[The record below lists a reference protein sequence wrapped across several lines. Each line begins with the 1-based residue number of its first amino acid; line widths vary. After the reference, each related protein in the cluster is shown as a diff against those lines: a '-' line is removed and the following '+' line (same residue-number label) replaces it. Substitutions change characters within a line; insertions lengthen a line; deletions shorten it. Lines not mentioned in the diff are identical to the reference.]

1 MNRLHRIFTTL
12 IIMSLGLIAVY
23 AQEGMSIAGEIK
35 MMPTDNDARIGDTR
49 VWDQNN
55 TLCALI
61 KVVTTANYLTF
72 DNGELGIVKAEQK
85 KKQSEWWVYVPE
97 GTEKLKITHPQYGQL
112 NTNTEDGFTH
122 FAPLEKATVY
132 RLELRTPQMDELEQ
146 IDREGF
152 LILET
157 QPVGAQVSII
167 RYGEEVY
174 KGETPLQQEFHY
186 GSYTYVIS
194 KSGYRDEEGV
204 LVIDQDQVILT
215 KNMIPLINVSQADS
229 SQVSGKLQI
238 ITKPYFAEI
247 SVDNI
252 PLGTTPRTLHLP
264 VGEYEVMLSK
274 QGYDTLYRHVNIAAD
289 SLTLIDEQLML
300 QEEAR
305 PSVEVQITDDEFEKY
320 RAEREQEELEKHRLE
335 FEQLRQKEAQ
345 EKAEAERRAAEE
357 RLKAEK
363 ERQKAERRAERLK
376 ILSAPIQPRFESLVQ
391 ANFTYVQSDIDM
403 NVGLNYIA
411 GWRFNKTLY
420 LGAGIGVAL
429 DAINRGYDCGY
440 TYVYDRVAQTET
452 ILGGSQWNFPLF
464 AHMRAYISGAKPVQF
479 FFGLSS
485 GYIFESDSQVEIC
498 RQDYHYKTLESQYS
512 CYNGSSFFV
521 APGLGINIRLN
532 SKVGFDISASYQGK
546 WQKSVYYYPDNMYE
560 NKWLSGFTFS
570 LGVSF

>member
-49 VWDQNN
+49 VWDQNR

-132 RLELRTPQMDELEQ
+132 RLELRTPQMDALEQ
-146 IDREGF
+146 IDLEGF

-157 QPVGAQVSII
+157 QPDGAQVSII

-204 LVIDQDQVILT
+204 LVIDQDQVELS
-215 KNMIPLINVSQADS
+215 KNLVPLINVSQADS
-229 SQVSGKLQI
+229 SHDSGRLRI
-238 ITKPYFAEI
+238 ITYPYYAEI

-289 SLTLIDEQLML
+289 SLTLIDEQLMA
-300 QEEAR
+300 QERVNVTPAT
-305 PSVEVQITDDEFEKY
+305 PVTDKEYEEIQAELIKE
-320 RAEREQEELEKHRLE
+320 RAELIEKRRKH
-335 FEQLRQKEAQ
+335 KEW
-345 EKAEAERRAAEE
+345 
-357 RLKAEK
+357 LKS
-363 ERQKAERRAERLK
+363 
-376 ILSAPIQPRFESLVQ
+376 ISSPIQPRFEQMLLADFSWIPGE
-391 ANFTYVQSDIDM
+391 YVDAAL
-403 NVGLNYIA
+403 GLNYIA
-411 GWRFNKTLY
+411 GYRINNTFF
-420 LGAGIGVAL
+420 LGAGVGFL
-429 DAINRGYDCGY
+429 YDFNGDDGYHGY
-440 TYVYDRVAQTET
+440 IHDLPEY
-452 ILGGSQWNFPLF
+452 LNGSYYQFPLF
-464 AHMRAYISGAKPVQF
+464 GYLRVYFTGGKPVQF
-479 FFGLSS
+479 YMGAMA
-485 GYIFESDSQVEIC
+485 GYIFEPDA
-498 RQDYHYKTLESQYS
+498 ESEFRSGTYGNYVYEYVP
-512 CYNGSSFFV
+512 YNASSFFFS
-521 APGLGINIRLN
+521 PGMGINIRTSSKFGLDVSVSYYGRNALWYSN
-532 SKVGFDISASYQGK
+532 SQQFNHRWDSGMK
-546 WQKSVYYYPDNMYE
+546 WKPGIKFN
-560 NKWLSGFTFS
+560 LGITF
-570 LGVSF
+570 